1 MNLSRSFHRSQVAAL
16 AATVVDFGSL
26 VLLVEF
32 VHVWYVAA
40 TAMGAFFGA
49 VTNFLLGRHWA
60 FHPGAPERLD
70 DIRGQARRYA
80 LVSAGSLA
88 LNTLG
93 VYLFTD
99 IGGLRYIA
107 SKATV
112 AILIS
117 VFFNFPLQRAFVFR

>member
-1 MNLSRSFHRSQVAAL
+1 MTLFKSFHRSQVAAL
-16 AATVVDFGSL
+16 AATIADFGSL

-32 VHVWYVAA
+32 AHVWYVAA
-40 TAMGAFFGA
+40 TAMGALFGA

-60 FHPGAPERLD
+60 FHPGDPERLGD
-70 DIRGQARRYA
+70 VRAQARRYA
-80 LVSAGSLA
+80 LVSAGSLV

-117 VFFNFPLQRAFVFR
+117 VFFNFPLHRAFVFR